1 MWIGTSG
8 KVRCCRKEGWR
19 EAGGVLVHTQTAS
32 VAELSS
38 ELGQAQERQNNGI
51 RSVQ

>member
-1 MWIGTSG
+1 ML
-8 KVRCCRKEGWR
+8 VR
-19 EAGGVLVHTQTAS
+19 TQAAS

-38 ELGQAQERQNNGI
+38 EFGQAQERQNNGS